1 MKNFLWKSL
10 DREIKSSNLSNFEKY
25 LSENY
30 QTSFKN
36 NYEKIWNW
44 SIKNSAEF
52 WKSIWKFSNIKGKL
66 GKKLFIKSKI
76 FYKNKFLPDSSLN
89 FSENIL
95 KKMMIPKPLLLLAK
109 TDIEK
114 LDPGKI

>member
-10 DREIKSSNLSNFEKY
+10 DREIKNSNLSNFEKY

-44 SIKNSAEF
+44 SIENSAEF
-52 WKSIWKFSNIKGKL
+52 WKSIWKFYNIKGKL

-76 FYKNKFLPDSSLN
+76 FYKNKFLPDSSIN
-89 FSENIL
+89 FS
-95 KKMMIPKPLLLLAK
+95 
-109 TDIEK
+109 
-114 LDPGKI
+114 